1 MKTEMKSS
9 LKLFMR
15 PFLVVLGFMLLYA
28 LVHAVLGFYGE
39 KDSASISQ
47 NLEKTEIERQNSALS
62 PKQEE
67 ANTTTTATEENPTKD
82 SPLPLE
88 TATQKQENKQ
98 EIKQETKQENKQ
110 ETKQENKQETKQENK
125 QETKQENKQETKQEN
140 KQETKQEQE
149 KENEPKQNSASSV
162 QNNQKTPTTPT
173 IGKKPLE
180 YKVAVS
186 GVNVRAFPSTKG
198 KILGSLAKD
207 KSVKV
212 LEIQNDWAKI
222 EFSNETKGYVFLK
235 LLKKAE

>member
-28 LVHAVLGFYGE
+28 LVHAALGFYGE

-67 ANTTTTATEENPTKD
+67 TNTATTATEENSTKD

-88 TATQKQENKQ
+88 TATQ
-98 EIKQETKQENKQ
+98 
-110 ETKQENKQETKQENK
+110 
-125 QETKQENKQETKQEN
+125 KQETKQEN

-149 KENEPKQNSASSV
+149 KENEPQQNSVSPI
-162 QNNQKTPTTPT
+162 QNHQKTLSTPT

-180 YKVAVS
+180 YKAAVNS
-186 GVNVRAFPSTKG
+186 VNVRASPSTKG

-222 EFSNETKGYVFLK
+222 EFSNKTKGYVFLK

>member
-47 NLEKTEIERQNSALS
+47 NLEKTEIERQNSVLS

-67 ANTTTTATEENPTKD
+67 TNTTTTATEENPTKD
-82 SPLPLE
+82 PPLPLE
-88 TATQKQENKQ
+88 TATQ
-98 EIKQETKQENKQ
+98 
-110 ETKQENKQETKQENK
+110 
-125 QETKQENKQETKQEN
+125 KQEN

-149 KENEPKQNSASSV
+149 KENEPKQNSASPI
-162 QNNQKTPTTPT
+162 QNHQKTLSTPT

-180 YKVAVS
+180 YKAAVS

-198 KILGSLAKD
+198 KILGSLAKN

>member
-1 MKTEMKSS
+1 MKTEMKTS

-15 PFLVVLGFMLLYA
+15 PFLVVLAFMLLYA
-28 LVHAVLGFYGE
+28 LVHAALGFYAK
-39 KDSASISQ
+39 KDSVQINQ
-47 NLEKTEIERQNSALS
+47 NLEKTETERQNSALS
-62 PKQEE
+62 PKEE
-67 ANTTTTATEENPTKD
+67 SNATTTATEENPTKD
-82 SPLPLE
+82 TAPPLE
-88 TATQKQENKQ
+88 TTVQ
-98 EIKQETKQENKQ
+98 
-110 ETKQENKQETKQENK
+110 
-125 QETKQENKQETKQEN
+125 

-149 KENEPKQNSASSV
+149 KENEPQQNSV
-162 QNNQKTPTTPT
+162 PPIQNNQKTPTTPLM
-173 IGKKPLE
+173 GKKPLE
-180 YKVAVS
+180 YKAAVS

>member
-9 LKLFMR
+9 LKLFAQ
-15 PFLVVLGFMLLYA
+15 PLLVVLAFMLLYA
-28 LVHAVLGFYGE
+28 LMHAVLGFYVK

-67 ANTTTTATEENPTKD
+67 ANTTTTIAEENPTKD

-88 TATQKQENKQ
+88 TAVQEQEDKQEN
-98 EIKQETKQENKQ
+98 
-110 ETKQENKQETKQENK
+110 
-125 QETKQENKQETKQEN
+125 
-140 KQETKQEQE
+140 KQEQE
-149 KENEPKQNSASSV
+149 KENDSKQDSVSPV
-162 QNNQKTPTTPT
+162 QNDQKTPTTPT
-173 IGKKPLE
+173 MGKKPLE

-198 KILGSLAKD
+198 KIIGSLTKN

-212 LEIQNDWAKI
+212 LEIQNDWAEI
-222 EFSNETKGYVFLK
+222 EFSHETKGYVFLK

>member
-1 MKTEMKSS
+1 MKSS
-9 LKLFMR
+9 LKLFMQ

-28 LVHAVLGFYGE
+28 LAHVVLGFYVK

-62 PKQEE
+62 PKQEGT
-67 ANTTTTATEENPTKD
+67 NTATTATEENPTKD

-88 TATQKQENKQ
+88 TPTQKQENKQ
-98 EIKQETKQENKQ
+98 ET
-110 ETKQENKQETKQENK
+110 
-125 QETKQENKQETKQEN
+125 

-149 KENEPKQNSASSV
+149 KENEPKQNSASPI
-162 QNNQKTPTTPT
+162 QNHQKTLSTPT

>member
-28 LVHAVLGFYGE
+28 LVHAALGFYAK
-39 KDSASISQ
+39 KDSVQINQ

-62 PKQEE
+62 PKEE
-67 ANTTTTATEENPTKD
+67 ANTTTTATEESPTKD
-82 SPLPLE
+82 TAPPLE
-88 TATQKQENKQ
+88 TTAQEK
-98 EIKQETKQENKQ
+98 ET
-110 ETKQENKQETKQENK
+110 
-125 QETKQENKQETKQEN
+125 

-149 KENEPKQNSASSV
+149 KENESKQDSVPPV
-162 QNNQKTPTTPT
+162 QNDQKAPT
-173 IGKKPLE
+173 ISTMGKKPLE

-198 KILGSLAKD
+198 KILGLLAKD

-222 EFSNETKGYVFLK
+222 EFSNKTKGYVFLK

>member
-9 LKLFMR
+9 LKLFVR

-28 LVHAVLGFYGE
+28 LAHAALGFYGE
-39 KDSASISQ
+39 KDSTSISQ
-47 NLEKTEIERQNSALS
+47 NLEKTEIERQNNALS

-67 ANTTTTATEENPTKD
+67 TNTATTATEENPTKD

-98 EIKQETKQENKQ
+98 E
-110 ETKQENKQETKQENK
+110 
-125 QETKQENKQETKQEN
+125 N

-149 KENEPKQNSASSV
+149 KENEPKQNSASPI
-162 QNNQKTPTTPT
+162 QDHQKTLSTPT

-180 YKVAVS
+180 YKAAVNS
-186 GVNVRAFPSTKG
+186 VNVRAFPSTKG
-198 KILGSLAKD
+198 KILGSLAKN

>member
-1 MKTEMKSS
+1 MKTEMKYS

-28 LVHAVLGFYGE
+28 LAHAALGFYGE

-67 ANTTTTATEENPTKD
+67 TNTATTATEENPTKD
-82 SPLPLE
+82 SPFPLE
-88 TATQKQENKQ
+88 TPTQKQ
-98 EIKQETKQENKQ
+98 EIKQEN
-110 ETKQENKQETKQENK
+110 
-125 QETKQENKQETKQEN
+125 
-140 KQETKQEQE
+140 KQEQE
-149 KENEPKQNSASSV
+149 KENEPKQNSTSPI
-162 QNNQKTPTTPT
+162 QNHQKTLSTPT

-180 YKVAVS
+180 YKAAVNS
-186 GVNVRAFPSTKG
+186 VNVRAFPSTKG
-198 KILGSLAKD
+198 KILGSLAKN

>member
-1 MKTEMKSS
+1 MKTEMKTS

-15 PFLVVLGFMLLYA
+15 PFLVVLAFMLLYA
-28 LVHAVLGFYGE
+28 LAHAALGFYMK
-39 KDSASISQ
+39 KDSASINQ
-47 NLEKTEIERQNSALS
+47 NLEKTETERPNSALS

-67 ANTTTTATEENPTKD
+67 ANTATTIAEENPAKD

-88 TATQKQENKQ
+88 TATQEK
-98 EIKQETKQENKQ
+98 ETKQEI
-110 ETKQENKQETKQENK
+110 
-125 QETKQENKQETKQEN
+125 
-140 KQETKQEQE
+140 KQEQE
-149 KENEPKQNSASSV
+149 KENESKQNSASPT
-162 QNNQKTPTTPT
+162 QNHQKTLSTPT

-180 YKVAVS
+180 YKVAVNS
-186 GVNVRAFPSTKG
+186 VNVRAFPSTKG
-198 KILGSLAKD
+198 KILGSLAKN

>member
-1 MKTEMKSS
+1 MAGMKTEMKSS
-9 LKLFMR
+9 LKLFVR

-28 LVHAVLGFYGE
+28 LMHAALGFYGE

-47 NLEKTEIERQNSALS
+47 NLEKTEMERQNSVLS

-67 ANTTTTATEENPTKD
+67 TNTTTTATEENPTKD
-82 SPLPLE
+82 PPLPLE

-98 EIKQETKQENKQ
+98 EP
-110 ETKQENKQETKQENK
+110 
-125 QETKQENKQETKQEN
+125 
-140 KQETKQEQE
+140 KQEQE
-149 KENEPKQNSASSV
+149 KENEPKQNSASPI
-162 QNNQKTPTTPT
+162 QNNQKTLSTPT

-180 YKVAVS
+180 YKTAVNS
-186 GVNVRAFPSTKG
+186 VNVRAFPSTKG
-198 KILGSLAKD
+198 KILGSLAKN

>member
-28 LVHAVLGFYGE
+28 LVHVALGFYGE
-39 KDSASISQ
+39 KGSASISQ
-47 NLEKTEIERQNSALS
+47 NLEKTEMERQNSALS

-88 TATQKQENKQ
+88 TPTQ
-98 EIKQETKQENKQ
+98 
-110 ETKQENKQETKQENK
+110 
-125 QETKQENKQETKQEN
+125 KQEN

-149 KENEPKQNSASSV
+149 KENKPKQNSASPA
-162 QNNQKTPTTPT
+162 QNNQKAPTTPT

>member
-15 PFLVVLGFMLLYA
+15 PLLVVLAFMLLYA
-28 LVHAVLGFYGE
+28 LAHAALGFYVK
-39 KDSASISQ
+39 KDSAPISP
-47 NLEKTEIERQNSALS
+47 NAEKTETERQNSALS

-67 ANTTTTATEENPTKD
+67 ANTTTTIAEENPTKD

-88 TATQKQENKQ
+88 TAAQEK
-98 EIKQETKQENKQ
+98 
-110 ETKQENKQETKQENK
+110 
-125 QETKQENKQETKQEN
+125 EN

-149 KENEPKQNSASSV
+149 KENEPKQDSVSPV
-162 QNNQKTPTTPT
+162 QNNQKAPTTPLM
-173 IGKKPLE
+173 GKKPLE

-198 KILGSLAKD
+198 KILGLLLKN

-212 LEIQNDWAKI
+212 LEIQNDWAEI
-222 EFSNETKGYVFLK
+222 EFSNKTKGYVFLK

>member
-1 MKTEMKSS
+1 MKSS

-28 LVHAVLGFYGE
+28 LVHAALGFYAK

-47 NLEKTEIERQNSALS
+47 NLEKTEIERSSVLS

-67 ANTTTTATEENPTKD
+67 TNTATTATEENPTKD
-82 SPLPLE
+82 PPLPLE
-88 TATQKQENKQ
+88 TPTQ
-98 EIKQETKQENKQ
+98 
-110 ETKQENKQETKQENK
+110 
-125 QETKQENKQETKQEN
+125 KQETKQEN

-149 KENEPKQNSASSV
+149 KENEPKQNSASPI

-198 KILGSLAKD
+198 KILGSLAKN

>member
-15 PFLVVLGFMLLYA
+15 PFLVVLAFMLLYA
-28 LVHAVLGFYGE
+28 LAHAALGFYVK
-39 KDSASISQ
+39 KDSAPISQ
-47 NLEKTEIERQNSALS
+47 NLEKTETERQNSTLP

-88 TATQKQENKQ
+88 TAAQEK
-98 EIKQETKQENKQ
+98 ETKQEI
-110 ETKQENKQETKQENK
+110 
-125 QETKQENKQETKQEN
+125 
-140 KQETKQEQE
+140 KQEQE
-149 KENEPKQNSASSV
+149 KENESKQNSTPPI
-162 QNNQKTPTTPT
+162 QNHQKTPTTPT
-173 IGKKPLE
+173 IGQKPLE
-180 YKVAVS
+180 YKVAVNS
-186 GVNVRAFPSTKG
+186 VNVRAFPSTKG
-198 KILGSLAKD
+198 KIIGSLTKD

-222 EFSNETKGYVFLK
+222 EFSNKTKGYVFLK

>member
-15 PFLVVLGFMLLYA
+15 PFLVVLAFMLLYA
-28 LVHAVLGFYGE
+28 LAHAALGFYVK
-39 KDSASISQ
+39 KDSAPI
-47 NLEKTEIERQNSALS
+47 NPNAEKTETEHQNGALS

-67 ANTTTTATEENPTKD
+67 ANTTTTIAEENPTKD
-82 SPLPLE
+82 PPLPLE
-88 TATQKQENKQ
+88 TTAQEK
-98 EIKQETKQENKQ
+98 ET
-110 ETKQENKQETKQENK
+110 
-125 QETKQENKQETKQEN
+125 KQETKQEN

-149 KENEPKQNSASSV
+149 KENEPKQNSVSPV
-162 QNNQKTPTTPT
+162 QNNQKTPTTPLM
-173 IGKKPLE
+173 GKKPLE

-198 KILGSLAKD
+198 KILGLLLKN

-212 LEIQNDWAKI
+212 LEIQNDWAEI
-222 EFSNETKGYVFLK
+222 EFSNKTKGYVFLK

>member
-15 PFLVVLGFMLLYA
+15 PFLVVLAFMLLYA
-28 LVHAVLGFYGE
+28 LMHAALGFYAK

-47 NLEKTEIERQNSALS
+47 NLEKTETKRQNSALS

-67 ANTTTTATEENPTKD
+67 ANMPPTATEENPTKD
-82 SPLPLE
+82 PPLPLE
-88 TATQKQENKQ
+88 ATTQ
-98 EIKQETKQENKQ
+98 
-110 ETKQENKQETKQENK
+110 
-125 QETKQENKQETKQEN
+125 KQEN

-149 KENEPKQNSASSV
+149 KENEPKQNSASLT
-162 QNNQKTPTTPT
+162 QNNQKTLSTPT

-180 YKVAVS
+180 YKAAVNS
-186 GVNVRAFPSTKG
+186 VNVRAFPSTKG
-198 KILGSLAKD
+198 KIIGSLAKD

>member
-1 MKTEMKSS
+1 MKSS

-28 LVHAVLGFYGE
+28 LAHAALGFYGE
-39 KDSASISQ
+39 KDSASINQ

-67 ANTTTTATEENPTKD
+67 TNTTTTATEENPTKD

-98 EIKQETKQENKQ
+98 ET
-110 ETKQENKQETKQENK
+110 
-125 QETKQENKQETKQEN
+125 

-149 KENEPKQNSASSV
+149 KENEPKQNSASPV
-162 QNNQKTPTTPT
+162 QDNQKTLSTPT

-180 YKVAVS
+180 YKAAVS

-222 EFSNETKGYVFLK
+222 EFSNKTKGYVFLK

>member
-1 MKTEMKSS
+1 MVGMKTEMRSS

-28 LVHAVLGFYGE
+28 LVHAALGFYGE

-47 NLEKTEIERQNSALS
+47 NLEKTEIERQNSVLS

-67 ANTTTTATEENPTKD
+67 TNTTTTATEENPTKD
-82 SPLPLE
+82 PPLPLE
-88 TATQKQENKQ
+88 TATQ
-98 EIKQETKQENKQ
+98 
-110 ETKQENKQETKQENK
+110 
-125 QETKQENKQETKQEN
+125 KQENKQETKQEN

-149 KENEPKQNSASSV
+149 KENESKQNSASPI
-162 QNNQKTPTTPT
+162 QNHQKTLSTPT

-180 YKVAVS
+180 YKAAVNS
-186 GVNVRAFPSTKG
+186 VNVRAFPSTKG
-198 KILGSLAKD
+198 KILGSLAKN

-222 EFSNETKGYVFLK
+222 EFSNKTKGYVFLK

>member
-9 LKLFMR
+9 LKLFVR

-28 LVHAVLGFYGE
+28 LVHAALGFYGE

-47 NLEKTEIERQNSALS
+47 NLEKTEIERQNSVLS
-62 PKQEE
+62 SKQEE

-82 SPLPLE
+82 PPLPLE
-88 TATQKQENKQ
+88 TATQKQE
-98 EIKQETKQENKQ
+98 I
-110 ETKQENKQETKQENK
+110 
-125 QETKQENKQETKQEN
+125 KQEN

-149 KENEPKQNSASSV
+149 KENEPKQNSASPT

-180 YKVAVS
+180 YKAAVNS
-186 GVNVRAFPSTKG
+186 VNVRAFPSTKG
-198 KILGSLAKD
+198 KILGSLAKN

-212 LEIQNDWAKI
+212 LEIQNDWAEI

>member
-1 MKTEMKSS
+1 MVGMKTEMKSS

-15 PFLVVLGFMLLYA
+15 PLLVVLAFMLLYA
-28 LVHAVLGFYGE
+28 LVHAALGFYAK

-47 NLEKTEIERQNSALS
+47 NLEKTEIEHQNSALS

-67 ANTTTTATEENPTKD
+67 ANTATTATEENPTKD

-88 TATQKQENKQ
+88 TPTQ
-98 EIKQETKQENKQ
+98 KQETKQENKQ
-110 ETKQENKQETKQENK
+110 EN
-125 QETKQENKQETKQEN
+125 
-140 KQETKQEQE
+140 KQEQE
-149 KENEPKQNSASSV
+149 KENEPKQNSASPI
-162 QNNQKTPTTPT
+162 QNNQKTLSTPT

-198 KILGSLAKD
+198 KILGSLAKN

>member
-1 MKTEMKSS
+1 MKSS

-28 LVHAVLGFYGE
+28 LVHAALGFYAK
-39 KDSASISQ
+39 KDSASINQ
-47 NLEKTEIERQNSALS
+47 DLEKSEIERSSALS

-67 ANTTTTATEENPTKD
+67 ANTATTATEESPTKD
-82 SPLPLE
+82 SPLTLE
-88 TATQKQENKQ
+88 TPTQ
-98 EIKQETKQENKQ
+98 
-110 ETKQENKQETKQENK
+110 
-125 QETKQENKQETKQEN
+125 

-149 KENEPKQNSASSV
+149 KENEPKQNSASPI
-162 QNNQKTPTTPT
+162 QNNQKTPTIST

-180 YKVAVS
+180 YKVAVNS
-186 GVNVRAFPSTKG
+186 VNVRAFPSTKG
-198 KILGSLAKD
+198 KILGSLAKN

>member
-9 LKLFMR
+9 LKLFVR

-28 LVHAVLGFYGE
+28 LAHAALGFYAK
-39 KDSASISQ
+39 KDSACQ
-47 NLEKTEIERQNSALS
+47 NSEKTEIERQNSALS

-67 ANTTTTATEENPTKD
+67 ANTATTATEENPTKD

-88 TATQKQENKQ
+88 TPMQEKENKQ
-98 EIKQETKQENKQ
+98 EN
-110 ETKQENKQETKQENK
+110 
-125 QETKQENKQETKQEN
+125 
-140 KQETKQEQE
+140 KQEQE
-149 KENEPKQNSASSV
+149 KENELKQNSASPV
-162 QNNQKTPTTPT
+162 QNHQKTLSTPT

-180 YKVAVS
+180 YKVAVNS
-186 GVNVRAFPSTKG
+186 VNVRAFPSTKG

>member
-28 LVHAVLGFYGE
+28 LVHAALGFYGE

-47 NLEKTEIERQNSALS
+47 NLEKTEIERSSVLP

-67 ANTTTTATEENPTKD
+67 ANTTTTATEEKPTKD

-88 TATQKQENKQ
+88 TPTQ
-98 EIKQETKQENKQ
+98 
-110 ETKQENKQETKQENK
+110 
-125 QETKQENKQETKQEN
+125 KQEN

-149 KENEPKQNSASSV
+149 KENEPKQNSASSI
-162 QNNQKTPTTPT
+162 QNHQKTLSTPT

-180 YKVAVS
+180 YKAAVNS
-186 GVNVRAFPSTKG
+186 VNVRAFPSTKG
-198 KILGSLAKD
+198 KILGSLAKN

>member
-1 MKTEMKSS
+1 MKSS

-28 LVHAVLGFYGE
+28 LAHAALGFYGE
-39 KDSASISQ
+39 KDSASINQ
-47 NLEKTEIERQNSALS
+47 NLEKTEIERQSSALS

-67 ANTTTTATEENPTKD
+67 TNTTTTATEENPTKD
-82 SPLPLE
+82 PPLPLE
-88 TATQKQENKQ
+88 TLTQKQENKQ
-98 EIKQETKQENKQ
+98 ET
-110 ETKQENKQETKQENK
+110 
-125 QETKQENKQETKQEN
+125 

-149 KENEPKQNSASSV
+149 KENEPKQNSASPI
-162 QNNQKTPTTPT
+162 QNHQKTLSTPT

-180 YKVAVS
+180 YKAAVNS
-186 GVNVRAFPSTKG
+186 VNVRAFPSTKG
-198 KILGSLAKD
+198 KILGSLAKN

>member
-28 LVHAVLGFYGE
+28 LAHAALGFYAK

-67 ANTTTTATEENPTKD
+67 TNTTTTATEENPTKD

-88 TATQKQENKQ
+88 TPTQKQE
-98 EIKQETKQENKQ
+98 T
-110 ETKQENKQETKQENK
+110 
-125 QETKQENKQETKQEN
+125 

-149 KENEPKQNSASSV
+149 KENEPKQNSTSPI
-162 QNNQKTPTTPT
+162 QNNQKTLSTPT

>member
-28 LVHAVLGFYGE
+28 LAHAALGFYGE

-47 NLEKTEIERQNSALS
+47 NLEKSEMERQSSVLL

-82 SPLPLE
+82 PLLPLE
-88 TATQKQENKQ
+88 TATQKQE
-98 EIKQETKQENKQ
+98 IKQEN
-110 ETKQENKQETKQENK
+110 
-125 QETKQENKQETKQEN
+125 
-140 KQETKQEQE
+140 KQEQE
-149 KENEPKQNSASSV
+149 KENESKQNSASPI
-162 QNNQKTPTTPT
+162 QNHQKTLSTPI

-198 KILGSLAKD
+198 KILGSLAKN

-222 EFSNETKGYVFLK
+222 EFSNEKKGYVFLK

>member
-9 LKLFMR
+9 LKLFVR

-28 LVHAVLGFYGE
+28 LVHAALGFYAK

-67 ANTTTTATEENPTKD
+67 TNTATTATEENPTKD

-88 TATQKQENKQ
+88 TATQKQE
-98 EIKQETKQENKQ
+98 I
-110 ETKQENKQETKQENK
+110 
-125 QETKQENKQETKQEN
+125 KQEN

-149 KENEPKQNSASSV
+149 KENEPKQNSAPPI
-162 QNNQKTPTTPT
+162 QNNQKAPTTPT

-180 YKVAVS
+180 YKAAVS

-198 KILGSLAKD
+198 KILGSLAKN